1 MKSEEKL
8 GRKLG
13 CFELEAGGCRRCEA
27 VDDKK
32 GQGSRGIK
40 AGFIVVDDAD

>member
-13 CFELEAGGCRRCEA
+13 CFELEAGDCKRCEA
-27 VDDKK
+27 VDDEE
-32 GQGSRGIK
+32 GHGSRGIK